1 MSLTCSSRIT
11 QVTVHA
17 RGALVEREVL
27 LPATLPEGDAL
38 DLVVPDISLLADSSS
53 VRAVVRGGTRAVVL
67 ARAAL
72 TVLDSVPP
80 LPSRA
85 AALRDLEARIDL
97 AQEEHKELS
106 ERRAQL
112 LAVKPEPRLRVL
124 GLPAAGGGEGASA
137 AALSRR
143 AELQPDTRIAEA
155 LLAGRL
161 LSELTAELDE
171 RIARLAAALRTL
183 QIERQAAQVLM
194 NQAGSAEQKAPP
206 ASQRILIRLTGGGPV
221 QGLRVSYVVPAA
233 RWWPLY
239 TLRLSDGGR
248 RAVLL
253 LEALVAQRS
262 GEDWRGVRLALST
275 ADLLADARLPEL
287 TSLRL
292 SRAQPPPRKGYR
304 APPVGLDLLFA
315 GHDRAFG
322 DAGPPVALF
331 APPAPESWPAA
342 DDEEQDEPTAV
353 RAEPLLER
361 AAQGRA
367 QAEESKKEKASV
379 GRGGPPPPSRAR
391 AAGPAATMSLAAP
404 MAPGA
409 PPLLG
414 GAPPMMQQMQG
425 AMPAPQRKSSGMAF
439 GGMAMDEGGGGGYG
453 GHDGAP
459 PPPPPATL
467 EPEEG
472 WLDFDALR
480 LCGPG
485 DKARR
490 GRLIRDS
497 SGGRQALRA
506 QAEGEVEALTPPLSV
521 RDPRESRGRFDHRYE
536 AEGLQE
542 VQSDGQ
548 AHRLVLQG
556 AEGAPALSFVTVPRE
571 AKEVYRQA
579 ELQNPIAGPLL
590 AGPVDVYMDGS
601 LLTSTQ
607 IERVDR
613 GGTLLI
619 GMGIEERLRVARN
632 ARVEEE
638 SAGMLGGSTAVT
650 HTVTIELSSA
660 LGRPVA
666 VSVIDRVPVS
676 TEKGVE
682 IRRTAAR
689 PEPAIYKQEE
699 RGAPVSG
706 GLRWVINLAA
716 GERAQVEYQYRVTFP
731 AKAEV
736 VGGNRRE

>member
-1 MSLTCSSRIT
+1 M
-11 QVTVHA
+11 
-17 RGALVEREVL
+17 
-27 LPATLPEGDAL
+27 
-38 DLVVPDISLLADSSS
+38 
-53 VRAVVRGGTRAVVL
+53 
-67 ARAAL
+67 
-72 TVLDSVPP
+72 
-80 LPSRA
+80 
-85 AALRDLEARIDL
+85 
-97 AQEEHKELS
+97 
-106 ERRAQL
+106 
-112 LAVKPEPRLRVL
+112 
-124 GLPAAGGGEGASA
+124 
-137 AALSRR
+137 
-143 AELQPDTRIAEA
+143 
-155 LLAGRL
+155 
-161 LSELTAELDE
+161 
-171 RIARLAAALRTL
+171 
-183 QIERQAAQVLM
+183 
-194 NQAGSAEQKAPP
+194 
-206 ASQRILIRLTGGGPV
+206 
-221 QGLRVSYVVPAA
+221 
-233 RWWPLY
+233 
-239 TLRLSDGGR
+239 
-248 RAVLL
+248 
-253 LEALVAQRS
+253 
-262 GEDWRGVRLALST
+262 
-275 ADLLADARLPEL
+275 
-287 TSLRL
+287 
-292 SRAQPPPRKGYR
+292 
-304 APPVGLDLLFA
+304 
-315 GHDRAFG
+315 
-322 DAGPPVALF
+322 
-331 APPAPESWPAA
+331 
-342 DDEEQDEPTAV
+342 
-353 RAEPLLER
+353 
-361 AAQGRA
+361 
-367 QAEESKKEKASV
+367 
-379 GRGGPPPPSRAR
+379 
-391 AAGPAATMSLAAP
+391 
-404 MAPGA
+404 
-409 PPLLG
+409 
-414 GAPPMMQQMQG
+414 
-425 AMPAPQRKSSGMAF
+425 
-439 GGMAMDEGGGGGYG
+439 
-453 GHDGAP
+453 
-459 PPPPPATL
+459 
-467 EPEEG
+467 
-472 WLDFDALR
+472 
-480 LCGPG
+480 
-485 DKARR
+485 
-490 GRLIRDS
+490 
-497 SGGRQALRA
+497 
-506 QAEGEVEALTPPLSV
+506 

-607 IERVDR
+607 LERVDR